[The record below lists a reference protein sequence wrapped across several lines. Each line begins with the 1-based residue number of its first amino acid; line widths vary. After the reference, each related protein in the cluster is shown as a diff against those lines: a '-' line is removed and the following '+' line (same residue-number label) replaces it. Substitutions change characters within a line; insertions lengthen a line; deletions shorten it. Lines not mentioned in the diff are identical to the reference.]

1 MRCALELQGHSQAC
15 WSTLTYDDAH
25 VPPTLQKS
33 HVQRAIKRLRHKVP
47 AFRFF
52 AAGEYGERT
61 FRPHYHAIWFG
72 LSEGHHAAVQAAWPY
87 GFVRTDPVSPAAIA
101 YVAGYCAKKLGW
113 QLEKGE
119 RLDPSTGE
127 LYEYQPPFIVMSRG
141 GRHGVGIGGDARK
154 HYRSWKSVAIYQ
166 GKPVPAPRYLHQ
178 AFLEQAS
185 EAEMLAFKQEREEL
199 ISTFTHERREA
210 GKAIALASLALKSE
224 RRKL

>member
-1 MRCALELQGHSQAC
+1 
-15 WSTLTYDDAH
+15 
-25 VPPTLQKS
+25 
-33 HVQRAIKRLRHKVP
+33 VP

-72 LSEGHHAAVQAAWPY
+72 LPEGAHEAIQRAWPY
-87 GFVRTDPVSPAAIA
+87 GFVRTDPLSPAAVA

-127 LYEYQPPFIVMSRG
+127 LYQYQPPFVLMSRG
-141 GRHGVGIGGDARK
+141 GRNGVGIGGDARK
-154 HYRSWKSVAIYQ
+154 HYRSWKSVAIYH
-166 GKPVPAPRYLHQ
+166 GKPVPAPRYLHE
-178 AFLEQAS
+178 AFLKQAS
-185 EAEMLAFKQEREEL
+185 ESEMQQFQLERESL

-210 GKAIALASLALKSE
+210 AKAIALANLAMKAEKRTL
-224 RRKL
+224 